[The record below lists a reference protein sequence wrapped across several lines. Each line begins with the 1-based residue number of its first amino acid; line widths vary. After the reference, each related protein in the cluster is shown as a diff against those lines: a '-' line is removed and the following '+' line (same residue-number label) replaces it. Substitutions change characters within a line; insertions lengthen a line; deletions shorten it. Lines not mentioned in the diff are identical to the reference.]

1 MDKEMY
7 EEFVALAKRVDELER
22 PATAIISTAPYAV
35 TYTANGLSTRYEGP
49 TIFDLMTLIE
59 KDKQNE
65 ERRLG

>member
-22 PATAIISTAPYAV
+22 PVTAVICTAPYAV
-35 TYTANGLSTRYEGP
+35 TYTVDGVSKRYEGP

-59 KDKQNE
+59 KDQKNE
-65 ERRLG
+65 R